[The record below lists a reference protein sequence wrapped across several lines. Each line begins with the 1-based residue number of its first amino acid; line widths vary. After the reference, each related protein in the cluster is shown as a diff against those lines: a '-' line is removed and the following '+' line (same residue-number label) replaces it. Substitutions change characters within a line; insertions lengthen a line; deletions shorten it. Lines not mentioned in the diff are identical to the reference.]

1 MKNKLSNILLV
12 FMLFTGIAL
21 LLYPTISDY
30 YNSLN
35 QSRAVA
41 DYTKQV
47 ENMSEN
53 ECKELLEEAYRY
65 NQKLSKRP
73 VTSFVLNGEELR
85 EYNSILNKTEI
96 MSYIEIPSIHCVL
109 PVYHSIDET
118 VLNVGIGHI
127 AGSSF
132 PVGGKSTHCVLSGHR
147 GLPSAKLFTDLD
159 QVAEGDIF
167 ILRTLKKILTYKVD
181 QIRIVEPNDVS
192 TLEIVPGKDYCT
204 LVTCTPYG
212 VNTQR
217 LLVRGSR
224 TDNREE
230 SEAYLVMA
238 DAVQIEPIVV
248 VPFATIPIF
257 TVMLIWILIKP
268 VKRKEGFSK

>member
-248 VPFATIPIF
+248 VPFAAIPIF